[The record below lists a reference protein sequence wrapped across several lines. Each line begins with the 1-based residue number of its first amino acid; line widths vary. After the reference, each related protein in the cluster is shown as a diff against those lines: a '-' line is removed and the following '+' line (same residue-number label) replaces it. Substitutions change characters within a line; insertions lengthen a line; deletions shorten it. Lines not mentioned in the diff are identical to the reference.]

1 MKRQKIIRVACL
13 VLSCWTLG
21 LDMGDAAFAA
31 EARKVRISFSSRS
44 NSVTPFRVAVVK
56 GFFREEG
63 LEVEM
68 IQMNPRLG
76 ALAVMNGD
84 VDLTTTFGS
93 TLRGIVQGLPLKF
106 VAVSAKKSDHFVLVR
121 PEIKDVQALKEKRLG
136 VSTLLGT
143 DQRAAEE
150 MLRGKGFNPSLLKM
164 IALGDSPVRV
174 QALRSGLV
182 EAVSISP
189 PHDRILK
196 SQGFNVLA
204 GPEDVKFALPT
215 SGVAV
220 TGRMLEQDP
229 RLVKQSLRALLKA
242 HRFIFENRRET
253 VEIMMRWLEQP
264 LEVAERSYDIALIS
278 LSRDGEI
285 TDQEWER
292 LMEKP
297 RPVDEVRDFTLLR
310 QAQRELGMK

>member
-1 MKRQKIIRVACL
+1 MKQARMIHVARLLL
-13 VLSCWTLG
+13 VLCVPTLG
-21 LDMGDAAFAA
+21 VAGRAFSA
-31 EARKVRISFSSRS
+31 EARKIRLSFSSRS

-56 GFFREEG
+56 GFFREDG

-150 MLRGKGFNPSLLKM
+150 MLRGKGFNPALLKM
-164 IALGDSPVRV
+164 IALGDSPVRA
-174 QALRSGLV
+174 QALRSGIV
-182 EAVSISP
+182 EAVAISP
-189 PHDRILK
+189 PHDQILK
-196 SQGFNVLA
+196 GQGFNVLA

-220 TGRMLEQDP
+220 TSRMLEQNP
-229 RLVKQSLRALLKA
+229 PMVKQSLRALLKA
-242 HRFIFENRRET
+242 HRFIFDNRRET
-253 VEIMMRWLEQP
+253 VQIMMRWLEQP
-264 LEVAERSYDIALIS
+264 LEVAERSYDLALIS
-278 LSRDGEI
+278 LSKDGEI

-297 RPVDEVRDFTLLR
+297 RPVDEIRDFTLLR
-310 QAQRELGMK
+310 QAQKELAGR